1 MLLDIKF
8 DKRMKIQIQNFQNEF
23 IQSQDVTF
31 RRDKHVLNSIEERE
45 PFTAAETGPLQSISP
60 RLGSS
65 LPLGPTHVHILTG
78 CHIPAGLDPCSQSW
92 WHF

>member
-31 RRDKHVLNSIEERE
+31 RRDKHVLNSIEESHLR
-45 PFTAAETGPLQSISP
+45 
-60 RLGSS
+60 
-65 LPLGPTHVHILTG
+65 
-78 CHIPAGLDPCSQSW
+78 
-92 WHF
+92 